1 MTTNKLIPIRESVK
15 TILSKADGLVISD
28 QTSFAT
34 ASDIFSSAKTLYKSI
49 YEERRLK
56 TQPLEQQIK
65 DIEVHYVPSEKALK
79 TLIDKFKLDIT
90 NYQNEQLR
98 LRREKEVAIAD
109 RIGSGKG
116 KLKLETAL
124 EKISELDTPVTSIGN
139 LSFRDKPQLR
149 IIDMSLIPEKYWILD
164 EVLLFSD
171 LKDNVKIPGA
181 EIEII
186 KIPVNR

>member
-15 TILSKADGLVISD
+15 SIASQLDGLVISD
-28 QTSFAT
+28 QKTFTKISELY
-34 ASDIFSSAKTLYKSI
+34 SSAKTLYKSI

-56 TQPLEQQIK
+56 TKPLEQQIK
-65 DIEVHYVPSEKALK
+65 DIEIHYVPSEKALK
-79 TLIDKFKLDIT
+79 TLIDKLKLDIT

-98 LRREKEVAIAD
+98 LRREKEIAIAD

-116 KLKLETAL
+116 KIKLETAL
-124 EKISELDTPVTSIGN
+124 EKISELDTPATNIGN

-149 IIDMSLIPEKYWILD
+149 ITDMSLIPEKYWILD

-171 LKDNVKIPGA
+171 LKENVKIPGA